1 MIFWKSK
8 AFYQLGPKKMRVIIV
23 NQMALQWL
31 DQLHFEYMN
40 LTMKKTE
47 LLKKLSIK
55 KAKKKLDLVKS
66 LNSLLTMQEA
76 LEKEYLVLD

>member
-1 MIFWKSK
+1 
-8 AFYQLGPKKMRVIIV
+8 MRVIIV

-31 DQLHFEYMN
+31 DQLHFKYMN
-40 LTMKKTE
+40 LTMKETE

>member
-8 AFYQLGPKKMRVIIV
+8 AFYQMVPKKMRVIIV
-23 NQMALQWL
+23 NQTALQWQ
-31 DQLHFEYMN
+31 DQLHFKYMN

-66 LNSLLTMQEA
+66 LNSLLKMQEA

>member
-8 AFYQLGPKKMRVIIV
+8 AFYQMEQKKMRVIIV
-23 NQMALQWL
+23 NQTALQWL
-31 DQLHFEYMN
+31 NQLHFECMN

-66 LNSLLTMQEA
+66 LNSLLKMQEA
-76 LEKEYLVLD
+76 LGKEYLVLD